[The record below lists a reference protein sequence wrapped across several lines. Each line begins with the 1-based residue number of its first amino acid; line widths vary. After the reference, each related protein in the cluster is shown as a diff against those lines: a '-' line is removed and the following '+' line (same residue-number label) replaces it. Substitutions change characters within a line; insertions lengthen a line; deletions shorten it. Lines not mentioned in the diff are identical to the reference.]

1 MLIRASV
8 LLLMFTLIYC
18 IINNVVG
25 EPIQWIL
32 LNLDFF
38 HPLSS
43 LGNRILEKPYHIS
56 EPTVEIA

>member
-1 MLIRASV
+1 M

-38 HPLSS
+38 HRLSS